1 MWQKTDKNKKDYENK
16 IMLYFTPA
24 KSGLFAALPQ
34 VTIREAVPTRFWQ
47 NSGQLPFV
55 PLLKIQPESERFDK
69 NIESVNIFCAAISK
83 NKKEGRK
90 ERMANK
96 V

>member
-1 MWQKTDKNKKDYENK
+1 MS
-16 IMLYFTPA
+16 YFTPA
-24 KSGLFAALPQ
+24 KSADSAALPQ

-47 NSGQLPFV
+47 NSRRPSFG
-55 PLLKIQPESERFDK
+55 PLLKIQTGSEWFGK
-69 NIESVNIFCAAISK
+69 NVESVNIFCAMISK

-90 ERMANK
+90 KRIAGK